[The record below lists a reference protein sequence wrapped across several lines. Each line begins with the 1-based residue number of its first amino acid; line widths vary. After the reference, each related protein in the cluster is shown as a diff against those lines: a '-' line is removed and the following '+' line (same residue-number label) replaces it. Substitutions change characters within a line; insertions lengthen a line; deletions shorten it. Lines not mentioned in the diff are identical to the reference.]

1 VTSSWSFI
9 HQHNIRYGPDNS
21 STQTD
26 TDYFNIFNFP
36 SINQIQ
42 KYINIQLNAPY
53 ILWCTLFTI
62 FSPTCFG
69 PYSSHFRAMF
79 YFWNKLWL

>member
-53 ILWCTLFTI
+53 IL
-62 FSPTCFG
+62 
-69 PYSSHFRAMF
+69 
-79 YFWNKLWL
+79 